1 MESKKREMLD
11 ISEEIIT
18 LSLLISDYSRG
29 ANELLDLMCN
39 YSDVDE
45 RTMYQLRGIQAIISH
60 ININTVEIENQ
71 ITKMKTHINSLEV

>member
-1 MESKKREMLD
+1 MEDKKREMLD

-18 LSLLISDYSRG
+18 LSLLICDHSRG

-45 RTMYQLRGIQAIISH
+45 RTMYNLRGIQAIISH
-60 ININTVEIENQ
+60 IDTNIVKIERQ
-71 ITKMKTHINSLEV
+71 IAKMKTQINS